1 MRYVIDGYNLL
12 HAMGVLLGRAGPHR
26 LESAR
31 LALLDRVLALHGDR
45 AADVTVVFDAAKAPA
60 RVEAEQDHKGVRVL
74 FALHEEAD
82 DVIEALIRSEPAPH
96 QLTIVS
102 DDRRLREAARRRKC
116 VSTGCL
122 DYLEQVGRPPP
133 PTRDADGP
141 AKPQRLSAE
150 EMQLWM
156 KEFADLA
163 DDPRFKG
170 LVEFEAPPDE
180 DD

>member
-31 LALLDRVLALHGDR
+31 RALLDRILALHGDH

-74 FALHEEAD
+74 FALREEAD
-82 DVIEALIRSEPAPH
+82 DVIEALIRRDPSPR

-102 DDRRLREAARRRKC
+102 DDRRLKEAARRRQC
-116 VSTGCL
+116 VSSGCL
-122 DYLEQVGRPPP
+122 DYLEQVGRRRRRRATRVVPPS
-133 PTRDADGP
+133 RIVC
-141 AKPQRLSAE
+141 R
-150 EMQLWM
+150 
-156 KEFADLA
+156 
-163 DDPRFKG
+163 PRRRNTG
-170 LVEFEAPPDE
+170 
-180 DD
+180 